1 LGVQVQKLL
10 DQIDADEI
18 FIFFKKMAMGRSLNM
33 MAFVKILKK
42 FEKISGKQVLSV
54 YLKVVESSYFN
65 CSDEARIRF
74 ALLHSLPL
82 CPVI

>member
-1 LGVQVQKLL
+1 
-10 DQIDADEI
+10 
-18 FIFFKKMAMGRSLNM
+18 M

-65 CSDEARIRF
+65 SSDEARTRF
-74 ALLHSLPL
+74 ALFHSLSLHRYLTDRESSPNL
-82 CPVI
+82 LF